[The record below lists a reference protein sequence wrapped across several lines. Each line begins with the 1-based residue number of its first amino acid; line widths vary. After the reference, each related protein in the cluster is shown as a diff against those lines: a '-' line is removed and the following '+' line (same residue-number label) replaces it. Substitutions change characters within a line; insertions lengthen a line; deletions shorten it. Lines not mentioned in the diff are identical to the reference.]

1 MSPSA
6 RPGRWA
12 TTPCP
17 AWSGR
22 SRRSTASSRP
32 PTARR
37 CSSTSPKQRPWTRPS
52 AVRRPS
58 RSRRA
63 PDVAGNLRAL
73 RRRIRSTQ
81 STKKIFSAQELI
93 AGARIVRAQA
103 RVEASKPYAREITRV
118 LSALASSASL
128 DHPLLTERQDARRA
142 AVLVITSDRGFA
154 GSYNVNVLRRTEEL
168 LSLLR
173 QEGKEPVLYVVGRK
187 GETYYSFR
195 DRPFEESFTGF
206 SEQPNYADAQQ
217 VGRALI
223 DAFTAGEDDVDGGP
237 GEDDILGVDELH
249 IVYTEFRS
257 LLAQVPVAKRMA
269 PLEVEEV
276 EEFDYERED
285 RAAGRTGDSGVP
297 TSYEFEPS
305 AEMLLD
311 ALLPKY
317 ITTRIYAA
325 MLEAAASESASR
337 RRAMKSASDNAEELA
352 KNLSRQANQA
362 RQAEITQEISEIVG
376 GADALVSAGADD

>member
-1 MSPSA
+1 M
-6 RPGRWA
+6 
-12 TTPCP
+12 
-17 AWSGR
+17 
-22 SRRSTASSRP
+22 
-32 PTARR
+32 
-37 CSSTSPKQRPWTRPS
+37 
-52 AVRRPS
+52 
-58 RSRRA
+58 
-63 PDVAGNLRAL
+63 AGTLRAL
-73 RRRIRSTQ
+73 RRRIRSTK

-128 DHPLLTERQDARRA
+128 DHPLLTERDNPKRA

-168 LSLLR
+168 LALLR

-195 DRPFEESFTGF
+195 NRDTAATFTGF
-206 SEQPNYADAQQ
+206 SEQPNYTDAQE
-217 VGRALI
+217 VGGALI
-223 DAFTAGEDDVDGGP
+223 DVFTAGQDDEDGGA
-237 GEDDILGVDELH
+237 GADGVLGVDELH

-276 EEFDYERED
+276 DEFDYERED
-285 RAAGRTGDSGVP
+285 RESGTTAGDSGIP

-305 AEMLLD
+305 AEGLLD

-317 ITTRIYAA
+317 VTTRIYAA
-325 MLEAAASESASR
+325 MLESAASESASR

-376 GADALVSAGADD
+376 GADALVSSGAND

>member
-1 MSPSA
+1 M
-6 RPGRWA
+6 
-12 TTPCP
+12 
-17 AWSGR
+17 
-22 SRRSTASSRP
+22 
-32 PTARR
+32 
-37 CSSTSPKQRPWTRPS
+37 
-52 AVRRPS
+52 
-58 RSRRA
+58 
-63 PDVAGNLRAL
+63 AGSLRAL

-93 AGARIVRAQA
+93 AGARIVRAHN

-118 LSALASSASL
+118 LSALAGSASL
-128 DHPLLTERQDARRA
+128 DHPLLTDRPDARRA

-168 LSLLR
+168 LGLLR
-173 QEGKEPVLYVVGRK
+173 NEGKEPVLYVVGRK
-187 GETYYSFR
+187 GETYYRFR
-195 DRPFEESFTGF
+195 DRDFAESWTGF
-206 SEQPNYADAQQ
+206 SEQPGYEDAQA
-217 VGRALI
+217 VGRTLI
-223 DAFTAGEDDVDGGP
+223 DAFTAGADDEDGGA
-237 GEDDILGVDELH
+237 GADGILGVDELH

-257 LLAQVPVAKRMA
+257 LLSQVPVAKRMA
-269 PLEVEEV
+269 PLVVEEV
-276 EEFDYERED
+276 EEFSDERDQPQGSNE
-285 RAAGRTGDSGVP
+285 VP

-305 AEMLLD
+305 AEALLD

-376 GADALVSAGADD
+376 GADALVSAGSDD

>member
-1 MSPSA
+1 MA
-6 RPGRWA
+6 
-12 TTPCP
+12 
-17 AWSGR
+17 
-22 SRRSTASSRP
+22 AS
-32 PTARR
+32 
-37 CSSTSPKQRPWTRPS
+37 
-52 AVRRPS
+52 
-58 RSRRA
+58 
-63 PDVAGNLRAL
+63 LRAL

-128 DHPLLTERQDARRA
+128 DHPLLTERENPQRA

-195 DRPFEESFTGF
+195 DREMAETFTGF
-206 SEQPNYADAQQ
+206 SEQPGYEDAQE
-217 VGRALI
+217 VGTALI
-223 DAFTAGEDDVDGGP
+223 DAFTAGEDD
-237 GEDDILGVDELH
+237 
-249 IVYTEFRS
+249 
-257 LLAQVPVAKRMA
+257 
-269 PLEVEEV
+269 EE
-276 EEFDYERED
+276 RRRRRRRHPRRG
-285 RAAGRTGDSGVP
+285 RAAHRLHRVPLAARPGARSPSGWRRWRSRRSRSSTTSARTASTGRPATPASRPP
-297 TSYEFEPS
+297 TSSSRRPR
-305 AEMLLD
+305 ALLD

-317 ITTRIYAA
+317 VTTRIYAA

>member
-1 MSPSA
+1 MA
-6 RPGRWA
+6 
-12 TTPCP
+12 
-17 AWSGR
+17 
-22 SRRSTASSRP
+22 AS
-32 PTARR
+32 
-37 CSSTSPKQRPWTRPS
+37 
-52 AVRRPS
+52 
-58 RSRRA
+58 
-63 PDVAGNLRAL
+63 LRAL

-128 DHPLLTERQDARRA
+128 DHPLLTERENPRRA

-168 LSLLR
+168 LALLR
-173 QEGKEPVLYVVGRK
+173 QEGKQPVLYVVGRK

-195 DRPFEESFTGF
+195 DREMAATFTGF
-206 SEQPNYADAQQ
+206 SEQPGYEDAQE
-217 VGRALI
+217 VGAALI
-223 DAFTAGEDDVDGGP
+223 DVFTAGADDDEQGGAGDDG
-237 GEDDILGVDELH
+237 ILGVDELH

-285 RAAGRTGDSGVP
+285 RESGAAGDSGVP
-297 TSYEFEPS
+297 TSYEFEP
-305 AEMLLD
+305 
-311 ALLPKY
+311 
-317 ITTRIYAA
+317 
-325 MLEAAASESASR
+325 
-337 RRAMKSASDNAEELA
+337 
-352 KNLSRQANQA
+352 
-362 RQAEITQEISEIVG
+362 
-376 GADALVSAGADD
+376 

>member
-1 MSPSA
+1 M
-6 RPGRWA
+6 
-12 TTPCP
+12 
-17 AWSGR
+17 
-22 SRRSTASSRP
+22 
-32 PTARR
+32 
-37 CSSTSPKQRPWTRPS
+37 
-52 AVRRPS
+52 
-58 RSRRA
+58 
-63 PDVAGNLRAL
+63 AGSLRAL

-128 DHPLLTERQDARRA
+128 DHPLLTERENPQRA

-168 LSLLR
+168 LALLR
-173 QEGKEPVLYVVGRK
+173 QEGKEPLLYVVGRK

-195 DRPFEESFTGF
+195 NREMTATFTGF
-206 SEQPNYADAQQ
+206 SEQPGYTDAQE
-217 VGRALI
+217 VGRELI
-223 DAFTAGEDDVDGGP
+223 DAFTAGEDDEAGGAGADGM
-237 GEDDILGVDELH
+237 LGVDELH

-257 LLAQVPVAKRMA
+257 LLAQVPVARRMA

-276 EEFDYERED
+276 DEFDYERED
-285 RAAGRTGDSGVP
+285 RERGAAGDSGIP

-305 AEMLLD
+305 AEGLLD

-325 MLEAAASESASR
+325 MLESAASESASR

-352 KNLSRQANQA
+352 KNLARQANQA

-376 GADALVSAGADD
+376 GADALVSSGAND

>member
-1 MSPSA
+1 MA
-6 RPGRWA
+6 
-12 TTPCP
+12 
-17 AWSGR
+17 
-22 SRRSTASSRP
+22 AS
-32 PTARR
+32 
-37 CSSTSPKQRPWTRPS
+37 
-52 AVRRPS
+52 
-58 RSRRA
+58 
-63 PDVAGNLRAL
+63 LRAL

-128 DHPLLTERQDARRA
+128 DHPLLTERADARRV

-168 LSLLR
+168 LGLLR
-173 QEGKEPVLYVVGRK
+173 NEGKEPVLYVVGRK
-187 GETYYSFR
+187 GETYYRFR
-195 DRPFEESFTGF
+195 DREFAESWTGF
-206 SEQPNYADAQQ
+206 SEQPNYSDAQE
-217 VGRALI
+217 VGRTLI
-223 DAFTAGEDDVDGGP
+223 DAFTAGEDDEDGGA
-237 GEDDILGVDELH
+237 GADGILGVDELH
-249 IVYTEFRS
+249 IVFTEFRS
-257 LLAQVPVAKRMA
+257 LLSQVPVANRMA
-269 PLEVEEV
+269 PLVVEEV
-276 EEFDYERED
+276 EEFRDERES
-285 RAAGRTGDSGVP
+285 GRTSEIP

-305 AEMLLD
+305 AEALLD

-317 ITTRIYAA
+317 VTTRIYAA

-352 KNLSRQANQA
+352 KNLARQANQA

-376 GADALVSAGADD
+376 GADALVSAGSDD

>member
-1 MSPSA
+1 MA
-6 RPGRWA
+6 
-12 TTPCP
+12 
-17 AWSGR
+17 
-22 SRRSTASSRP
+22 AS
-32 PTARR
+32 
-37 CSSTSPKQRPWTRPS
+37 
-52 AVRRPS
+52 
-58 RSRRA
+58 
-63 PDVAGNLRAL
+63 LRAL

-93 AGARIVRAQA
+93 AGARIVKAQA

-128 DHPLLTERQDARRA
+128 DHPLLTERQNPSRA
-142 AVLVITSDRGFA
+142 AVLVVTSDRGFA

-168 LSLLR
+168 LALLR

-195 DRPFEESFTGF
+195 DREMAETFTGF
-206 SEQPNYADAQQ
+206 SEQPGYEDAQK
-217 VGRALI
+217 VGTALI
-223 DAFTAGEDDVDGGP
+223 DVFTAGEDD
-237 GEDDILGVDELH
+237 EDDSGGADGILGVDELH

-257 LLAQVPVAKRMA
+257 LLSQVPVAKRMA

-285 RAAGRTGDSGVP
+285 RESGAVGDSGVP

-305 AEMLLD
+305 AEGLLD

-317 ITTRIYAA
+317 VTTRIYAA

-376 GADALVSAGADD
+376 GSDALVSAGSGD

>member
-1 MSPSA
+1 MA
-6 RPGRWA
+6 
-12 TTPCP
+12 
-17 AWSGR
+17 
-22 SRRSTASSRP
+22 AS
-32 PTARR
+32 
-37 CSSTSPKQRPWTRPS
+37 
-52 AVRRPS
+52 
-58 RSRRA
+58 
-63 PDVAGNLRAL
+63 LRAL

-128 DHPLLTERQDARRA
+128 DHPLLTERQNPQRA

-195 DRPFEESFTGF
+195 NRDMEETFTGF
-206 SEQPNYADAQQ
+206 SEQPHYENAQE
-217 VGRALI
+217 VGSALI
-223 DAFTAGEDDVDGGP
+223 EAFTAGEDDVDGGP
-237 GEDDILGVDELH
+237 GEDDVMGVDELH

-257 LLAQVPVAKRMA
+257 LLSQVPVAKRMA

-285 RAAGRTGDSGVP
+285 REHGQVAKDSELP

-305 AEMLLD
+305 AEGLLD

-317 ITTRIYAA
+317 ITTRIYASL
-325 MLEAAASESASR
+325 LEAAASESASR

-376 GADALVSAGADD
+376 GSDALVKAGAGD

>member
-1 MSPSA
+1 M
-6 RPGRWA
+6 
-12 TTPCP
+12 
-17 AWSGR
+17 
-22 SRRSTASSRP
+22 
-32 PTARR
+32 
-37 CSSTSPKQRPWTRPS
+37 
-52 AVRRPS
+52 
-58 RSRRA
+58 
-63 PDVAGNLRAL
+63 AGNLRAL

-118 LSALASSASL
+118 LSALAGSASL

-168 LSLLR
+168 LALLR
-173 QEGKEPVLYVVGRK
+173 QEGKEPLLYVVGRK

-195 DRPFEESFTGF
+195 HRDMAASFTGF
-206 SEQPNYADAQQ
+206 SEQPAYVNAQE
-217 VGRALI
+217 VGQALI
-223 DAFTAGEDDVDGGP
+223 DAYTAGEDDDEEGGGADGV
-237 GEDDILGVDELH
+237 LGVDELH

-257 LLAQVPVAKRMA
+257 LLSQVPVAKRMA

-276 EEFDYERED
+276 QEFDYERED
-285 RAAGRTGDSGVP
+285 REAGRTGESGIP

-305 AEMLLD
+305 AEALLD

-317 ITTRIYAA
+317 VTTRIFAA
-325 MLEAAASESASR
+325 MLESAASESASR

-352 KNLSRQANQA
+352 KNLARQANQA

-376 GADALVSAGADD
+376 GADALVSANAGD

>member
-1 MSPSA
+1 M
-6 RPGRWA
+6 
-12 TTPCP
+12 
-17 AWSGR
+17 
-22 SRRSTASSRP
+22 
-32 PTARR
+32 
-37 CSSTSPKQRPWTRPS
+37 
-52 AVRRPS
+52 
-58 RSRRA
+58 
-63 PDVAGNLRAL
+63 AGSLRAL

-118 LSALASSASL
+118 LSALAASASL
-128 DHPLLTERQDARRA
+128 EHPLLNEQTGTGRA
-142 AVLVITSDRGFA
+142 AVLVVTSDRGFA

-168 LSLLR
+168 LGTLR
-173 QEGKEPVLYVVGRK
+173 QQGKEPVLYVVGRK

-195 DRPFEESFTGF
+195 DRPVEQTFTGF
-206 SEQPNYADAQQ
+206 SEQPAYSDAQE

-223 DAFTAGEDDVDGGP
+223 DVFTP
-237 GEDDILGVDELH
+237 GEDADRSGAVDEVH
-249 IVYTEFRS
+249 IVYTEFKS
-257 LLAQVPVAKRMA
+257 LLAQVPTARRLA
-269 PLEVEEV
+269 PMDTSELE
-276 EEFDYERED
+276 DPAED
-285 RAAGRTGDSGVP
+285 GEGRGTGDSGVP

-305 AEMLLD
+305 PEALLD

-317 ITTRIYAA
+317 VTTRIYAA
-325 MLEAAASESASR
+325 LLEAAASESASR

>member
-1 MSPSA
+1 
-6 RPGRWA
+6 
-12 TTPCP
+12 
-17 AWSGR
+17 
-22 SRRSTASSRP
+22 
-32 PTARR
+32 
-37 CSSTSPKQRPWTRPS
+37 
-52 AVRRPS
+52 
-58 RSRRA
+58 
-63 PDVAGNLRAL
+63 VAGNLRAL

-118 LSALASSASL
+118 LSALAGSASL

-195 DRPFEESFTGF
+195 DRPFEQSFTGF
-206 SEQPNYADAQQ
+206 SEQPNYPDAQE
-217 VGRALI
+217 VGRVLI
-223 DAFTAGEDDVDGGP
+223 DAFTAGEDDDEGGADGVP
-237 GEDDILGVDELH
+237 GVDELH

-257 LLAQVPVAKRMA
+257 LLSQVPVAKRMA
-269 PLEVEEV
+269 PLVVEEV

-285 RAAGRTGDSGVP
+285 REAGITGDSGVP
-297 TSYEFEPS
+297 TAYEFEPS
-305 AEMLLD
+305 AEALLD

-317 ITTRIYAA
+317 VTTRIYAA

>member
-1 MSPSA
+1 MA
-6 RPGRWA
+6 
-12 TTPCP
+12 
-17 AWSGR
+17 
-22 SRRSTASSRP
+22 AS
-32 PTARR
+32 
-37 CSSTSPKQRPWTRPS
+37 
-52 AVRRPS
+52 
-58 RSRRA
+58 
-63 PDVAGNLRAL
+63 LRAL

-128 DHPLLTERQDARRA
+128 DHPLLTERQNPKRA
-142 AVLVITSDRGFA
+142 GVLVITSDRGFA

-195 DRPFEESFTGF
+195 DRPMEDTFTGF
-206 SEQPNYADAQQ
+206 SEQPKYTDAQE
-217 VGRALI
+217 VGRVLI
-223 DAFTAGEDDVDGGP
+223 DAFTAGEDDDVEGAGADGV
-237 GEDDILGVDELH
+237 LGVDELH
-249 IVYTEFRS
+249 IVFTEFRS
-257 LLAQVPVAKRMA
+257 LLSQVPVAKRMA

-276 EEFDYERED
+276 EEFDYEAED

-305 AEMLLD
+305 AEGLLD

-317 ITTRIYAA
+317 VTTRIYAS

-376 GADALVSAGADD
+376 GADALVSANAAD

>member
-1 MSPSA
+1 
-6 RPGRWA
+6 
-12 TTPCP
+12 
-17 AWSGR
+17 
-22 SRRSTASSRP
+22 
-32 PTARR
+32 
-37 CSSTSPKQRPWTRPS
+37 
-52 AVRRPS
+52 
-58 RSRRA
+58 
-63 PDVAGNLRAL
+63 VAGNLRAL

-118 LSALASSASL
+118 LSALAGSASL

-195 DRPFEESFTGF
+195 NRPVAETFTGF
-206 SEQPNYADAQQ
+206 SEQPNYTDAQR
-217 VGRALI
+217 VGEQLI
-223 DAFTAGEDDVDGGP
+223 AAFTAGEDDDETDAGADGV
-237 GEDDILGVDELH
+237 LGVDELH
-249 IVYTEFRS
+249 IVFTEFRS
-257 LLAQVPVAKRMA
+257 LLAQIPVAKRMA

-285 RAAGRTGDSGVP
+285 RASGVITGDSGVP

-305 AEMLLD
+305 PDALLD

-317 ITTRIYAA
+317 VTTRIFAA
-325 MLEAAASESASR
+325 MLESAASESASR

>member
-1 MSPSA
+1 M
-6 RPGRWA
+6 
-12 TTPCP
+12 
-17 AWSGR
+17 
-22 SRRSTASSRP
+22 
-32 PTARR
+32 
-37 CSSTSPKQRPWTRPS
+37 
-52 AVRRPS
+52 
-58 RSRRA
+58 
-63 PDVAGNLRAL
+63 AGNLRAL

-128 DHPLLTERQDARRA
+128 DHPLLTERQNARRA

-173 QEGKEPVLYVVGRK
+173 QEGKQPLLYVVGRK

-195 DRPFEESFTGF
+195 NREMADTFTGF
-206 SEQPNYADAQQ
+206 SEQPNYTDAQR
-217 VGRALI
+217 VGEALI
-223 DAFTAGEDDVDGGP
+223 TAFTAGEDDDETGAGADG
-237 GEDDILGVDELH
+237 ILGVDELH

-257 LLAQVPVAKRMA
+257 LLSQVPVAKRMA

-285 RAAGRTGDSGVP
+285 REHGITGDSGVP

-305 AEMLLD
+305 AEALLD

-317 ITTRIYAA
+317 VTTRIFAA
-325 MLEAAASESASR
+325 MLESAASESASR

>member
-1 MSPSA
+1 MA
-6 RPGRWA
+6 
-12 TTPCP
+12 
-17 AWSGR
+17 
-22 SRRSTASSRP
+22 AS
-32 PTARR
+32 
-37 CSSTSPKQRPWTRPS
+37 
-52 AVRRPS
+52 
-58 RSRRA
+58 
-63 PDVAGNLRAL
+63 LRAL

-93 AGARIVRAQA
+93 AGARIVKAQA

-118 LSALASSASL
+118 LSALASSSSL
-128 DHPLLTERQDARRA
+128 DHPLLIERENPQRA
-142 AVLVITSDRGFA
+142 GVLVITSDRGFA

-168 LSLLR
+168 LALLR
-173 QEGKEPVLYVVGRK
+173 KEGKEPVLYVVGRK

-195 DRPFEESFTGF
+195 NREMAETFTGF
-206 SEQPNYADAQQ
+206 SEQPKYTDAQA
-217 VGRALI
+217 VGSVLI
-223 DAFTAGEDDVDGGP
+223 DAFTAGEDDEDGGA
-237 GEDDILGVDELH
+237 GADGILGVDELH

-257 LLAQVPVAKRMA
+257 LLSQVPVAKRMA

-285 RAAGRTGDSGVP
+285 REHGGTAKDSGP
-297 TSYEFEPS
+297 QAAYEFEPS
-305 AEMLLD
+305 AEGLLD

-317 ITTRIYAA
+317 ITTRIYASL
-325 MLEAAASESASR
+325 LEAAASESASR

-376 GADALVSAGADD
+376 GSDALVSAGSGD

>member
-1 MSPSA
+1 M
-6 RPGRWA
+6 
-12 TTPCP
+12 
-17 AWSGR
+17 
-22 SRRSTASSRP
+22 
-32 PTARR
+32 
-37 CSSTSPKQRPWTRPS
+37 
-52 AVRRPS
+52 
-58 RSRRA
+58 
-63 PDVAGNLRAL
+63 AGTLRAL
-73 RRRIRSTQ
+73 RRRIRSTR

-128 DHPLLTERQDARRA
+128 DHPLLTERQNPQRA

-168 LSLLR
+168 LALLR
-173 QEGKEPVLYVVGRK
+173 KEGKEPVLYVVGRK

-195 DRPFEESFTGF
+195 DRETAATFTGF
-206 SEQPNYADAQQ
+206 SEQPRYEDAQE
-217 VGRALI
+217 VGTALI
-223 DAFTAGEDDVDGGP
+223 DVFTAGEDDEDGGA
-237 GEDDILGVDELH
+237 GADNILGVDELH

-285 RAAGRTGDSGVP
+285 REHGETGKDSGIP

-305 AEMLLD
+305 AEGLLD

-362 RQAEITQEISEIVG
+362 RQAEITQELSEIVG
-376 GADALVSAGADD
+376 GSEALSSATSGD

>member
-1 MSPSA
+1 MA
-6 RPGRWA
+6 
-12 TTPCP
+12 
-17 AWSGR
+17 
-22 SRRSTASSRP
+22 AS
-32 PTARR
+32 
-37 CSSTSPKQRPWTRPS
+37 
-52 AVRRPS
+52 
-58 RSRRA
+58 
-63 PDVAGNLRAL
+63 LRAL

-128 DHPLLTERQDARRA
+128 DHPLLTERQNPQRA

-168 LSLLR
+168 LALLR
-173 QEGKEPVLYVVGRK
+173 KEGKEPLLYVVGRK

-195 DRPFEESFTGF
+195 HRDMVDTFTGF
-206 SEQPNYADAQQ
+206 SEQPSYPDAQR
-217 VGRALI
+217 VGEELI
-223 DAFTAGEDDVDGGP
+223 AAFTAGEDDEAGGGAGADG
-237 GEDDILGVDELH
+237 ILGVDELH

-285 RAAGRTGDSGVP
+285 REGGKPGQVVGESGVP

-305 AEMLLD
+305 AEGLLD

>member
-1 MSPSA
+1 M
-6 RPGRWA
+6 
-12 TTPCP
+12 
-17 AWSGR
+17 
-22 SRRSTASSRP
+22 
-32 PTARR
+32 
-37 CSSTSPKQRPWTRPS
+37 
-52 AVRRPS
+52 
-58 RSRRA
+58 
-63 PDVAGNLRAL
+63 AGSLRAL

-128 DHPLLTERQDARRA
+128 DHPLLTERQNPKRA

-195 DRPFEESFTGF
+195 DRAMEETFTGF
-206 SEQPNYADAQQ
+206 SEQPHYENARE
-217 VGRALI
+217 VGTALI
-223 DAFTAGEDDVDGGP
+223 EVFTAGADDEEGGAGADG
-237 GEDDILGVDELH
+237 ILGVDELH

-285 RAAGRTGDSGVP
+285 REHGSASEDSGVP

-305 AEMLLD
+305 AEGLLD

-317 ITTRIYAA
+317 VTTRIYAA

-376 GADALVSAGADD
+376 GSDALVSAGASD

>member
-1 MSPSA
+1 MA
-6 RPGRWA
+6 
-12 TTPCP
+12 
-17 AWSGR
+17 
-22 SRRSTASSRP
+22 AS
-32 PTARR
+32 
-37 CSSTSPKQRPWTRPS
+37 
-52 AVRRPS
+52 
-58 RSRRA
+58 
-63 PDVAGNLRAL
+63 LRAL

-128 DHPLLTERQDARRA
+128 DHPLLTERQNPQRA

-173 QEGKEPVLYVVGRK
+173 QEGKAPVLYVVGRK

-195 DRPFEESFTGF
+195 NRDMEDTFTGF
-206 SEQPNYADAQQ
+206 SEQPNYVDAQD
-217 VGRALI
+217 VGRVLI
-223 DAFTAGEDDVDGGP
+223 DAFTAGEDDEEGGAGDDGV
-237 GEDDILGVDELH
+237 LGVDELH

-257 LLAQVPVAKRMA
+257 LLSQVPVAKRMA

-285 RAAGRTGDSGVP
+285 REHGQTGNDSGVP

-305 AEMLLD
+305 AEGLLD

-376 GADALVSAGADD
+376 GADALVSAGSGD

>member
-1 MSPSA
+1 VA
-6 RPGRWA
+6 
-12 TTPCP
+12 
-17 AWSGR
+17 
-22 SRRSTASSRP
+22 AS
-32 PTARR
+32 
-37 CSSTSPKQRPWTRPS
+37 
-52 AVRRPS
+52 
-58 RSRRA
+58 
-63 PDVAGNLRAL
+63 LRAL

-128 DHPLLTERQDARRA
+128 DHPLLTERQNPRRA

-168 LSLLR
+168 LALLR
-173 QEGKEPVLYVVGRK
+173 QEGKDPVLYVVGRK

-195 DRPFEESFTGF
+195 DREMAATFTGF
-206 SEQPNYADAQQ
+206 SEQPGYEDAQE
-217 VGRALI
+217 VGSALI
-223 DAFTAGEDDVDGGP
+223 DVFVAGEDDEDGGA
-237 GEDDILGVDELH
+237 GADGILGVDELH

-257 LLAQVPVAKRMA
+257 LLSQVPVAKRMA

-285 RAAGRTGDSGVP
+285 REHGTAGDAGVP

-305 AEMLLD
+305 AEGLLD

-317 ITTRIYAA
+317 VTTRIYAA

-376 GADALVSAGADD
+376 GSDALVSAGSGD

>member
-1 MSPSA
+1 MA
-6 RPGRWA
+6 
-12 TTPCP
+12 
-17 AWSGR
+17 
-22 SRRSTASSRP
+22 AS
-32 PTARR
+32 
-37 CSSTSPKQRPWTRPS
+37 
-52 AVRRPS
+52 
-58 RSRRA
+58 
-63 PDVAGNLRAL
+63 LRAL

-128 DHPLLTERQDARRA
+128 DHPLLTERQNPRRA
-142 AVLVITSDRGFA
+142 AVLVITSARGFA
-154 GSYNVNVLRRTEEL
+154 GSANANGLRPTEEL

-206 SEQPNYADAQQ
+206 SEQPNYADAQE

-223 DAFTAGEDDVDGGP
+223 DAFTAGEDEDETAGGA
-237 GEDDILGVDELH
+237 GVDELH

-257 LLAQVPVAKRMA
+257 LLSQVPVAKRMA
-269 PLEVEEV
+269 PLVVEEV

-285 RAAGRTGDSGVP
+285 REHGTTGGGSGVP

-305 AEMLLD
+305 AEGLLD

-317 ITTRIYAA
+317 VTTRIYAA

-362 RQAEITQEISEIVG
+362 RQAEIT
-376 GADALVSAGADD
+376 

>member
-1 MSPSA
+1 M
-6 RPGRWA
+6 
-12 TTPCP
+12 
-17 AWSGR
+17 
-22 SRRSTASSRP
+22 
-32 PTARR
+32 
-37 CSSTSPKQRPWTRPS
+37 
-52 AVRRPS
+52 
-58 RSRRA
+58 
-63 PDVAGNLRAL
+63 AGSLRAL

-128 DHPLLTERQDARRA
+128 DHPLLTERQNPKRA

-195 DRPFEESFTGF
+195 DREMAETFTGF
-206 SEQPNYADAQQ
+206 SEQPHYENAQE
-217 VGRALI
+217 VGTALI
-223 DAFTAGEDDVDGGP
+223 EVFTAGADDEDGGP
-237 GEDDILGVDELH
+237 GADDILGVDELH

-285 RAAGRTGDSGVP
+285 RERDPAHGSADSSGVP

-305 AEMLLD
+305 AEGLLD

-317 ITTRIYAA
+317 VITRIYAA
-325 MLEAAASESASR
+325 MLESAASESASR

-376 GADALVSAGADD
+376 GSDALVSAGSGD

>member
-1 MSPSA
+1 M
-6 RPGRWA
+6 
-12 TTPCP
+12 
-17 AWSGR
+17 
-22 SRRSTASSRP
+22 
-32 PTARR
+32 
-37 CSSTSPKQRPWTRPS
+37 
-52 AVRRPS
+52 
-58 RSRRA
+58 
-63 PDVAGNLRAL
+63 AGSLRAL

-118 LSALASSASL
+118 LSALAESASL
-128 DHPLLTERQDARRA
+128 DHPLLTERQNPKRA

-168 LSLLR
+168 LALLR
-173 QEGKEPVLYVVGRK
+173 QEGKEPLLYVVGRK

-195 DRPFEESFTGF
+195 DRPMERSFTGF
-206 SEQPNYADAQQ
+206 SEQPAYSDAQE
-217 VGRALI
+217 VGRVLI
-223 DAFTAGEDDVDGGP
+223 EAFTAEEDEAGDGGDG
-237 GEDDILGVDELH
+237 GEGVDELH

-257 LLAQVPVAKRMA
+257 LLSQVPIAKRLA
-269 PLEVEEV
+269 PMEVEEV
-276 EEFDYERED
+276 EEFDFERED
-285 RAAGRTGDSGVP
+285 REAGRAGDNGVP

-305 AEMLLD
+305 AEALLD

-376 GADALVSAGADD
+376 GADALVSAGAGD

>member
-1 MSPSA
+1 M
-6 RPGRWA
+6 
-12 TTPCP
+12 
-17 AWSGR
+17 
-22 SRRSTASSRP
+22 
-32 PTARR
+32 
-37 CSSTSPKQRPWTRPS
+37 
-52 AVRRPS
+52 
-58 RSRRA
+58 
-63 PDVAGNLRAL
+63 AGSLRAL

-128 DHPLLTERQDARRA
+128 DHPLLTERENPRRA

-168 LSLLR
+168 LSLLK

-195 DRPFEESFTGF
+195 NRDTAATFTGF
-206 SEQPNYADAQQ
+206 SEQPNYTDAQE
-217 VGRALI
+217 VGRELI
-223 DAFTAGEDDVDGGP
+223 DAFTAGEDDEEGGAGADGV
-237 GEDDILGVDELH
+237 LGVDELH
-249 IVYTEFRS
+249 IVFTEFRS

-276 EEFDYERED
+276 DEFDYEREE
-285 RAAGRTGDSGVP
+285 RERGTAGDSGVP

-305 AEMLLD
+305 AEGLLD

-376 GADALVSAGADD
+376 GADALVSSGSND

>member
-1 MSPSA
+1 M
-6 RPGRWA
+6 
-12 TTPCP
+12 
-17 AWSGR
+17 
-22 SRRSTASSRP
+22 
-32 PTARR
+32 
-37 CSSTSPKQRPWTRPS
+37 
-52 AVRRPS
+52 
-58 RSRRA
+58 
-63 PDVAGNLRAL
+63 AGSLRAL

-128 DHPLLTERQDARRA
+128 DHPLLTERPEARRA
-142 AVLVITSDRGFA
+142 GVLVITSDRGFA

-195 DRPFEESFTGF
+195 DRPVQETFTGF
-206 SEQPNYADAQQ
+206 SEQPGYVDAQG
-217 VGRALI
+217 VGRVLI
-223 DAFTAGEDDVDGGP
+223 DAFTGGEDGDDRAGAADGG
-237 GEDDILGVDELH
+237 IGVDELH

-257 LLAQVPVAKRMA
+257 LLAQVPVAKRLA

-285 RAAGRTGDSGVP
+285 RESGVVGDSGVP

-305 AEMLLD
+305 AEALLD

-317 ITTRIYAA
+317 VTTRIYAA

>member
-1 MSPSA
+1 MA
-6 RPGRWA
+6 
-12 TTPCP
+12 
-17 AWSGR
+17 
-22 SRRSTASSRP
+22 AS
-32 PTARR
+32 
-37 CSSTSPKQRPWTRPS
+37 
-52 AVRRPS
+52 
-58 RSRRA
+58 
-63 PDVAGNLRAL
+63 LRAL

-118 LSALASSASL
+118 LSALAESASL
-128 DHPLLTERQDARRA
+128 DHPLLTERQNPRRA

-168 LSLLR
+168 LALLR

-195 DRPFEESFTGF
+195 DREMAATFTGF
-206 SEQPNYADAQQ
+206 SEQPAYEDAQE
-217 VGRALI
+217 VGSALI
-223 DAFTAGEDDVDGGP
+223 DVFTAGEDDDEQGGA
-237 GEDDILGVDELH
+237 GEDNILGVDELH
-249 IVYTEFRS
+249 IVFTEFRS
-257 LLAQVPVAKRMA
+257 LLSQVPVAKRMA

-285 RAAGRTGDSGVP
+285 REHGGTTGDSGVP

-305 AEMLLD
+305 AEGLLD

>member
-1 MSPSA
+1 M
-6 RPGRWA
+6 
-12 TTPCP
+12 
-17 AWSGR
+17 
-22 SRRSTASSRP
+22 
-32 PTARR
+32 
-37 CSSTSPKQRPWTRPS
+37 
-52 AVRRPS
+52 
-58 RSRRA
+58 
-63 PDVAGNLRAL
+63 AGSLRAL

-128 DHPLLTERQDARRA
+128 DHPLLTERQNARRA

-168 LSLLR
+168 LALLR

-195 DRPFEESFTGF
+195 DRPMADTFTGF
-206 SEQPNYADAQQ
+206 SEQPNYPDAQR
-217 VGRALI
+217 VGEELI
-223 DAFTAGEDDVDGGP
+223 AAFTAGEDDDGSDVD
-237 GEDDILGVDELH
+237 GVDELH

-257 LLAQVPVAKRMA
+257 LLSQVPVAKRMA

-285 RAAGRTGDSGVP
+285 REQGVSGDGGVP

-305 AEMLLD
+305 AEALLD

-317 ITTRIYAA
+317 VTTRIYAA

>member
-1 MSPSA
+1 MA
-6 RPGRWA
+6 
-12 TTPCP
+12 
-17 AWSGR
+17 
-22 SRRSTASSRP
+22 AS
-32 PTARR
+32 
-37 CSSTSPKQRPWTRPS
+37 
-52 AVRRPS
+52 
-58 RSRRA
+58 
-63 PDVAGNLRAL
+63 LRAL

-128 DHPLLTERQDARRA
+128 DHPLLTERQNPRRA

-195 DRPFEESFTGF
+195 NRAVAETFTGF
-206 SEQPNYADAQQ
+206 SEQPNYTDAQR
-217 VGRALI
+217 VGEQLI
-223 DAFTAGEDDVDGGP
+223 AAFTAGEDDDETGAGA
-237 GEDDILGVDELH
+237 DDILGVDELH

-257 LLAQVPVAKRMA
+257 LLAQIPVAKRMA

-285 RAAGRTGDSGVP
+285 RESGVIAGDSGVP

-305 AEMLLD
+305 PDALLD

-317 ITTRIYAA
+317 VTTRIFAA
-325 MLEAAASESASR
+325 MLESAASESASR

>member
-1 MSPSA
+1 MA
-6 RPGRWA
+6 
-12 TTPCP
+12 
-17 AWSGR
+17 
-22 SRRSTASSRP
+22 AS
-32 PTARR
+32 
-37 CSSTSPKQRPWTRPS
+37 
-52 AVRRPS
+52 
-58 RSRRA
+58 
-63 PDVAGNLRAL
+63 LRAL

-128 DHPLLTERQDARRA
+128 DHPLLTERENPQRA

-168 LSLLR
+168 LALLR
-173 QEGKEPVLYVVGRK
+173 KEGKEPVLYVVGRK

-195 DRPFEESFTGF
+195 DREMAETFTGF
-206 SEQPNYADAQQ
+206 SEQPGYEDAQE
-217 VGRALI
+217 VGTALI
-223 DAFTAGEDDVDGGP
+223 DVFVAGEDDDEGGAGADG
-237 GEDDILGVDELH
+237 ILGVDELH

-257 LLAQVPVAKRMA
+257 LLSQVPVAKRMA

-276 EEFDYERED
+276 EEFDYERDE
-285 RAAGRTGDSGVP
+285 AESGRSGDGGAQ
-297 TSYEFEPS
+297 TAYEFEPS
-305 AEMLLD
+305 AEALLD

-317 ITTRIYAA
+317 VTTRIYAA

-352 KNLSRQANQA
+352 KNLARQANQA

-376 GADALVSAGADD
+376 GADALVSTGADD

>member
-1 MSPSA
+1 M
-6 RPGRWA
+6 
-12 TTPCP
+12 
-17 AWSGR
+17 
-22 SRRSTASSRP
+22 
-32 PTARR
+32 
-37 CSSTSPKQRPWTRPS
+37 
-52 AVRRPS
+52 
-58 RSRRA
+58 
-63 PDVAGNLRAL
+63 AGSLRAL

-93 AGARIVRAQA
+93 AGARIVRAQN

-118 LSALASSASL
+118 LSALAGSASL
-128 DHPLLTERQDARRA
+128 DHPLLTERADARRV

-168 LSLLR
+168 LGLLR
-173 QEGKEPVLYVVGRK
+173 NEGKEPVLYVVGRK
-187 GETYYSFR
+187 GETYYRFR
-195 DRPFEESFTGF
+195 DREFTESWTGF
-206 SEQPNYADAQQ
+206 SEQPNYVDAQA
-217 VGRALI
+217 VGHTLI
-223 DAFTAGEDDVDGGP
+223 DAFTAGEDDEEGGAGADG
-237 GEDDILGVDELH
+237 ILGVDELH

-257 LLAQVPVAKRMA
+257 LLSQVPVAKRMA
-269 PLEVEEV
+269 PLVVEEV
-276 EEFDYERED
+276 DEFSDERDE
-285 RAAGRTGDSGVP
+285 AARGGSERTSEIP

-305 AEMLLD
+305 AEALLD

-317 ITTRIYAA
+317 VTTRIYAA

-376 GADALVSAGADD
+376 GADALVSAGSDD

>member
-1 MSPSA
+1 M
-6 RPGRWA
+6 
-12 TTPCP
+12 
-17 AWSGR
+17 
-22 SRRSTASSRP
+22 
-32 PTARR
+32 
-37 CSSTSPKQRPWTRPS
+37 
-52 AVRRPS
+52 
-58 RSRRA
+58 
-63 PDVAGNLRAL
+63 AGNLRAL

-118 LSALASSASL
+118 LSALAGSASL

-195 DRPFEESFTGF
+195 NRPVAETFTGF
-206 SEQPNYADAQQ
+206 SEQPNYTDAQR
-217 VGRALI
+217 VGEQLI
-223 DAFTAGEDDVDGGP
+223 AAFTAGEDDDETGAGADGV
-237 GEDDILGVDELH
+237 LGVDELH

-285 RAAGRTGDSGVP
+285 RESGVTTGDSGVP

-305 AEMLLD
+305 PDALLD

-317 ITTRIYAA
+317 VTTRIFAA
-325 MLEAAASESASR
+325 MLESAASESASR

>member
-1 MSPSA
+1 M
-6 RPGRWA
+6 
-12 TTPCP
+12 
-17 AWSGR
+17 
-22 SRRSTASSRP
+22 
-32 PTARR
+32 
-37 CSSTSPKQRPWTRPS
+37 
-52 AVRRPS
+52 
-58 RSRRA
+58 
-63 PDVAGNLRAL
+63 AGNLRAL
-73 RRRIRSTQ
+73 RRRIRSTR

-93 AGARIVRAQA
+93 AGARIVRAQN

-128 DHPLLTERQDARRA
+128 DHPLLTERENPQRA

-187 GETYYSFR
+187 GETYYRFR
-195 DRPFEESFTGF
+195 DREMEQTFTGF
-206 SEQPNYADAQQ
+206 SEQPGYADAQE
-217 VGRALI
+217 VGRVLI
-223 DAFTAGEDDVDGGP
+223 DVFTAGEDDDEQGGAGADGL
-237 GEDDILGVDELH
+237 LGVDELH

-257 LLAQVPVAKRMA
+257 LLSQVPVAKRMA

-285 RAAGRTGDSGVP
+285 RESGAASDSGVP

-305 AEMLLD
+305 AEGLLD

-317 ITTRIYAA
+317 VTTRIYAA

-352 KNLSRQANQA
+352 KNLARQANQI
-362 RQAEITQEISEIVG
+362 RQADITQEISEIVG
-376 GADALVSAGADD
+376 GADALVSSGAND

>member
-1 MSPSA
+1 
-6 RPGRWA
+6 
-12 TTPCP
+12 
-17 AWSGR
+17 
-22 SRRSTASSRP
+22 
-32 PTARR
+32 
-37 CSSTSPKQRPWTRPS
+37 
-52 AVRRPS
+52 
-58 RSRRA
+58 
-63 PDVAGNLRAL
+63 
-73 RRRIRSTQ
+73 
-81 STKKIFSAQELI
+81 
-93 AGARIVRAQA
+93 
-103 RVEASKPYAREITRV
+103 V

-128 DHPLLTERQDARRA
+128 DHPLLTERQNPKRA

-168 LSLLR
+168 LALLR

-195 DRPFEESFTGF
+195 DRETAATFTGF
-206 SEQPNYADAQQ
+206 SEQPSYEDAQE
-217 VGRALI
+217 VGSALI
-223 DAFTAGEDDVDGGP
+223 DVFTAGEDDDEQGGA
-237 GEDDILGVDELH
+237 GEDNILGVDELH
-249 IVYTEFRS
+249 IVFTEFRS
-257 LLAQVPVAKRMA
+257 LLSQVPVAKRMA

-285 RAAGRTGDSGVP
+285 REHGETAGDSGIP

-305 AEMLLD
+305 AEGLLD

-376 GADALVSAGADD
+376 GSDALASAGASD

>member
-1 MSPSA
+1 MA
-6 RPGRWA
+6 
-12 TTPCP
+12 
-17 AWSGR
+17 
-22 SRRSTASSRP
+22 AS
-32 PTARR
+32 
-37 CSSTSPKQRPWTRPS
+37 
-52 AVRRPS
+52 
-58 RSRRA
+58 
-63 PDVAGNLRAL
+63 LRAL

-128 DHPLLTERQDARRA
+128 DHPLLTERENPRRA

-168 LSLLR
+168 LALLR

-195 DRPFEESFTGF
+195 DRAMAGTFTGF
-206 SEQPNYADAQQ
+206 SEQPGYADAQE
-217 VGRALI
+217 VGRVLI
-223 DAFTAGEDDVDGGP
+223 DTFTAGEDDDESGSGADGVV
-237 GEDDILGVDELH
+237 GVDELH

-257 LLAQVPVAKRMA
+257 LLSQVPVARRMA

-276 EEFDYERED
+276 DEFDYEREE
-285 RAAGRTGDSGVP
+285 RAAGGTGDTGIP

-305 AEMLLD
+305 AEGLLD

-376 GADALVSAGADD
+376 GADALVSSSAND

>member
-1 MSPSA
+1 VA
-6 RPGRWA
+6 
-12 TTPCP
+12 
-17 AWSGR
+17 
-22 SRRSTASSRP
+22 AS
-32 PTARR
+32 
-37 CSSTSPKQRPWTRPS
+37 
-52 AVRRPS
+52 
-58 RSRRA
+58 
-63 PDVAGNLRAL
+63 LRAL

-118 LSALASSASL
+118 LSALAASASL
-128 DHPLLTERQDARRA
+128 DHPLLTERENPRRA

-168 LSLLR
+168 LGLLR
-173 QEGKEPVLYVVGRK
+173 EEGKEPVLYVVGRK

-195 DRPFEESFTGF
+195 NRDVEDTFTGF
-206 SEQPNYADAQQ
+206 SEQPRYENAQE
-217 VGRALI
+217 VGEALI
-223 DAFTAGEDDVDGGP
+223 AAFTAGEDDDEGNADGI
-237 GEDDILGVDELH
+237 EGVDELH

-285 RAAGRTGDSGVP
+285 REAGRQNESGVP

-305 AEMLLD
+305 AEALLD

-317 ITTRIYAA
+317 VTTRIFAA
-325 MLEAAASESASR
+325 MLESAASESASR

-376 GADALVSAGADD
+376 GADALVSANAGD